1 MPRVPTYDDF
11 QVQAGTLASVRLQS
25 ADVPDVAGQQLQQL
39 GQQASAA
46 GGQLGKIALDMQQQA
61 NQVRVNDAINQVKEE
76 QLRLTY
82 DKDAGFTALKGINAL
97 QRPDGK
103 PLAEEYTGTL
113 QKRITALAATLGN
126 DAQRASFMQQTGGLL
141 AAFRGGILQHEA
153 GEFKAYSLSVADG
166 IIATAQ
172 RDIGLNFA
180 NPEVTGAAIERIKA
194 ETYRQAQLLGKSAE
208 WQDAAVRQA
217 ESGAHKLAV
226 NAALEQGD
234 AQLAQQYLSQHKDGM
249 AADDLFQARKGVDDL
264 LGLQLARQRVGEA
277 FESGVAQAQR
287 VSANTALG
295 GSFARM
301 VQITLQA
308 ESGGR
313 RWGADGALLQSS
325 AGAKGEMQVLDSTNA
340 NPGFGVRAA
349 VHDSPDER
357 ARVGRDYLGALLQRY
372 EGDPAKAWVAY
383 NWGPGALDAA
393 LKQHGENWLAAAP
406 AETRAY
412 VAKNLQA
419 LGGNKLVGTGENAAP
434 VRFDLAAA
442 ERRLLQDPQLA
453 RNPKLQEAA
462 LRQLQHQAKT
472 FQDGVQQQEQQAV
485 ANAMRGVIENGG
497 SFDALPLAL
506 RQNLPPDKLPELL
519 RYAKAVSEAGEP
531 TTDVNKWLEFTNL
544 PLKKMAALTPDAL
557 LAGYRAYFSDADL
570 RKADQMIQGA
580 RGELGKGPAGGE
592 GLQLLSSADLLKRSA
607 IELKILPASGKVD
620 EAHQAQYLAFTDRMQ
635 QQVSAWEAAH
645 GKKASPE
652 VLRQLLDQEKLN
664 LVRYDEWGRDQDHP
678 LIALKADDVKRAY
691 TVVGGEEIAL
701 ASIPRGQRVQIVQA
715 LQQAGLP
722 VTEQAVAEL
731 WVRGGRKRASPA
743 SDALFNQ
750 IPTK

>member
-1 MPRVPTYDDF
+1 MPRVPTDDDF
-11 QVQAGTLASVRLQS
+11 QVQAGTLPSVRLQS
-25 ADVPDVAGQQLQQL
+25 ADVPDTAGQQLQQL

-82 DKDAGFTALKGINAL
+82 DKDTGFTALKGINAL

-113 QKRITALAATLGN
+113 QKRITALAVTLGN
-126 DAQRASFMQQTGGLL
+126 DAQRAQFMQQTGGLL
-141 AAFRGGILQHEA
+141 AAFRGDILQHEA
-153 GEFKAYSLSVADG
+153 GEFKTYSLSVADG

-180 NPEVTGAAIERIKA
+180 NPEATGAAIERIKA
-194 ETYRQAQLLGKSAE
+194 ETYRQAQLLGTSAE

-217 ESGAHKLAV
+217 ESRAHKLAID
-226 NAALEQGD
+226 AALEQGD
-234 AQLAQQYLSQHKDGM
+234 APLAQQYLSQHKDGM

-264 LGLQLARQRVGEA
+264 LGLQLARQRAGEA
-277 FESGVAQAQR
+277 FEAGVAQAQR
-287 VSANTALG
+287 VSADTAPG

-313 RWGADGALLQSS
+313 RYGPDGALLQSS
-325 AGAKGEMQVLDSTNA
+325 AGAKGEMQVLDSTNW
-340 NPGFGVRAA
+340 NPGFGVTPAR
-349 VHDSPDER
+349 DNSPEER
-357 ARVGRDYLGALLQRY
+357 ARVGRDYLGALLKY
-372 EGDPAKAWVAY
+372 YDGDPSKMWAGY

-419 LGGNKLVGTGENAAP
+419 LGGNKLAGTGESAAP
-434 VRFDLAAA
+434 PRFDLAAA

-544 PLKKMAALTPDAL
+544 AAQENGRPDARCPAGGLPRVLLRCRPAQGRPDDPGRARRAGQGACRWRGPAALEQCRYAQTQRHRAEDSACQRQGGRSAPGAIPGLHRPHAAAGKRLGGRPRQEGIARGAAPATRSGKAQPRAL
-557 LAGYRAYFSDADL
+557 R
-570 RKADQMIQGA
+570 RMGA
-580 RGELGKGPAGGE
+580 RSGPSADCAEGRRREARLHRGGRRRNRPCQHPARAARADRAGPAAGGPAGDGT
-592 GLQLLSSADLLKRSA
+592 G
-607 IELKILPASGKVD
+607 
-620 EAHQAQYLAFTDRMQ
+620 
-635 QQVSAWEAAH
+635 
-645 GKKASPE
+645 
-652 VLRQLLDQEKLN
+652 
-664 LVRYDEWGRDQDHP
+664 
-678 LIALKADDVKRAY
+678 
-691 TVVGGEEIAL
+691 
-701 ASIPRGQRVQIVQA
+701 
-715 LQQAGLP
+715 
-722 VTEQAVAEL
+722 
-731 WVRGGRKRASPA
+731 GGRAVGARRGCTLAR
-743 SDALFNQ
+743 NQ
-750 IPTK
+750 RG